1 MICSFLTYWA
11 GLLNE
16 DLKRQVIQGVEALK
30 TTALIFHKQD
40 TQRQIQDERQ
50 LIQFVG

>member
-1 MICSFLTYWA
+1 MMCSFLTYWT

-16 DLKRQVIQGVEALK
+16 DLKQQVIQGVEALK

-40 TQRQIQDERQ
+40 IQGQGQNERQ
-50 LIQFVG
+50 LIPFVG